1 MNILLLSGSPRKNG
15 NTNALLAELAAGIA
29 EAGRHIVQTV
39 DVTRLNIR
47 PCLGCDGCKRGGK
60 VCVQK
65 DDSQGLMEQL
75 RQADCII
82 FGTPVYWW
90 GMTAQ
95 LKTAIDRLYAD
106 SSVLKG
112 KPVGLIVT
120 GADDLSSPQYRLIRE
135 QFQCMAEYV
144 GFTLQ
149 FTREV
154 AAGAAGEVL
163 QRPDLLQEI
172 RDLGRSL

>member
-29 EAGRHIVQTV
+29 EAGRHTVQTV

-75 RQADCII
+75 RQADCIV

-90 GMTAQ
+90 A
-95 LKTAIDRLYAD
+95 
-106 SSVLKG
+106 
-112 KPVGLIVT
+112 
-120 GADDLSSPQYRLIRE
+120 
-135 QFQCMAEYV
+135 
-144 GFTLQ
+144 
-149 FTREV
+149 
-154 AAGAAGEVL
+154 
-163 QRPDLLQEI
+163 
-172 RDLGRSL
+172 